1 MMNYSE
7 YEKDK
12 YKSKTLEMKVLD
24 LSFIFFFSSRY
35 SMTVKINAINTY
47 NYSKKNN
54 IPFFNLTLGCLLEVI
69 NEIPEFKRRIIK
81 DKIIEYEKINAVT
94 PILQKDNSIRE
105 IEIVPISNF
114 ENFNKWNEYVQ
125 FKKKNIEELQ
135 YKINASNREE
145 EPIANFSCIPWINFE
160 SMTNVTFSSHQIM
173 PCISWGKLTD
183 DKISISLTANHNFIF
198 GFHFKLFYENIEK
211 YLCNPQLL
219 VEKKKEK

>member
-1 MMNYSE
+1 MNYSE
-7 YEKDK
+7 YEKNK
-12 YKSKTLEMKVLD
+12 YKSKTLEIKPSELPFM
-24 LSFIFFFSSRY
+24 SFFSSRY

-54 IPFFNLTLGCLLEVI
+54 IPFFNLTLGCTPEDT

-94 PILQKDNSIRE
+94 PILQKDNSIKE

-114 ENFNKWNEYVQ
+114 EDFNKWNEYVQ
-125 FKKKNIEELQ
+125 FKKNNIEKVE
-135 YKINASNREE
+135 YKINALNRDE
-145 EPIANFSCIPWINFE
+145 EPIANFSCVPWINFE
-160 SMTNVTFSSHQIM
+160 SMSNVSCAPHQIM

-198 GFHFKLFYENIEK
+198 GFHFKLFYENVEK

-219 VEKKKEK
+219 VEKNKSDM

>member
-1 MMNYSE
+1 MDYSE
-7 YEKDK
+7 YEKNK
-12 YKSKTLEMKVLD
+12 YKSKTLDMKPLE
-24 LSFIFFFSSRY
+24 LPFISFFSSRY
-35 SMTVKINAINTY
+35 NMTVKIKAIDTY

-54 IPFFNLTLGCLLEVI
+54 IPFFNLTLGCILEGI

-81 DKIIEYEKINAVT
+81 DKVIEYEKINAVT

-125 FKKKNIEELQ
+125 FKKNNIEKLQ
-135 YKINASNREE
+135 YKINASIRDE
-145 EPIANFSCIPWINFE
+145 EPIANFSCVPWINFE
-160 SMTNVTFSSHQIM
+160 SMSNVSCAPHQIM

-198 GFHFKLFYENIEK
+198 GFHFKLFYENVEK
-211 YLCNPQLL
+211 YLCNLQLL
-219 VEKKKEK
+219 VEKNKSDM

>member
-1 MMNYSE
+1 MNYSE
-7 YEKDK
+7 YEKNK
-12 YKSKTLEMKVLD
+12 YKSKTLEIKPSELPFM
-24 LSFIFFFSSRY
+24 SFFSSRY

-54 IPFFNLTLGCLLEVI
+54 ISFFNLTLGCLLEGI

-94 PILQKDNSIRE
+94 PILQKNNSIRE

-125 FKKKNIEELQ
+125 FKKNNIEEFE

-145 EPIANFSCIPWINFE
+145 EPIANFSCIPRLILK
-160 SMTNVTFSSHQIM
+160 V
-173 PCISWGKLTD
+173 
-183 DKISISLTANHNFIF
+183 
-198 GFHFKLFYENIEK
+198 
-211 YLCNPQLL
+211 
-219 VEKKKEK
+219 